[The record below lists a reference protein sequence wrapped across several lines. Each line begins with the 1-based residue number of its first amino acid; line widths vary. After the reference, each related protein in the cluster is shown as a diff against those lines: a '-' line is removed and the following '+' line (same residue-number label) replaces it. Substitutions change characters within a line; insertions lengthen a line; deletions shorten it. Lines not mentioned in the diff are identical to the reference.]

1 MFLIFFP
8 EKYLQLSW
16 FSSRELRMERLTF
29 GFKITK
35 HGGVSVS
42 VCLCVFVCVRAC
54 ACACACVCVC
64 VCLRLRACVC
74 VVCLWVFISV
84 QCPIVTSASHD
95 CYFVVVHHDHRTG
108 RPLPRC
114 MEKIPPAY
122 LSHSKSMHTRTHA
135 STPTTQYTLLYKQCL
150 APVQFMY

>member
-1 MFLIFFP
+1 
-8 EKYLQLSW
+8 
-16 FSSRELRMERLTF
+16 MERLTF

-54 ACACACVCVC
+54 ACACVCVS
-64 VCLRLRACVC
+64 VCLCVFAFARACARAWC
-74 VVCLWVFISV
+74 VCLWVFISV

-150 APVQFMY
+150 APVQFMH